1 MVANFQALDHTL
13 WPKLGDTRDSKEAFV
28 LHGRDMMAAL
38 CEHYAG
44 VLEGA
49 GRTKE
54 AAVQEYRLYK
64 TWARTRETSAR
75 ETYLTLLK
83 RGMCQCMH
91 PSIALSACSPTCSSC
106 GWLLVCPTL
115 CFQMTCRRS
124 SPTCS
129 SCGWLLVCPT
139 LCFQMT
145 CRRSSPTCSSCGWL
159 LVCPTLCFQM
169 TCRRSSPTC
178 SSCGWLL
185 VCPTLCFQMT
195 CRRSSPVWGSSL
207 RSTWRWP
214 SARRDASAASAA

>member
-1 MVANFQALDHTL
+1 MATWSVGVWWPTSRPWTTL

-83 RGMCQCMH
+83 RGMCCLPVH
-91 PSIALSACSPTCSSC
+91 PPALVV
-106 GWLLVCPTL
+106 GGYLYV
-115 CFQMTCRRS
+115 QRS
-124 SPTCS
+124 
-129 SCGWLLVCPT
+129 V
-139 LCFQMT
+139 F
-145 CRRSSPTCSSCGWL
+145 R
-159 LVCPTLCFQM
+159 
-169 TCRRSSPTC
+169 
-178 SSCGWLL
+178 
-185 VCPTLCFQMT
+185 
-195 CRRSSPVWGSSL
+195 
-207 RSTWRWP
+207 
-214 SARRDASAASAA
+214 